1 MRVPREAWAPSAPRT
16 HLKARADLYRSIR
29 AFFDARGVL
38 EVDTPILSRHATVDR
53 HIDSFLAAPDLAS
66 HTAQRYLQT
75 SPEFAMKRLLCAG
88 SGAIWQMAKAFR
100 AEEAGRVH
108 NPEFTLLEW
117 YRPGFDHH
125 QLMNE
130 VEALL
135 RAVGVTAAPAFDR
148 LTYRDAFQRHAGID
162 PHTASLAT
170 LKALPET
177 HAFADEMDRDVLLD
191 LWMSHRVGPNLGREV
206 PCFVHDFPASQ
217 AALSRVAN
225 DRAQR
230 FELFWDGLELANG
243 FFELADAD
251 EQHQRFIAEQRW
263 RAERG
268 RAAPPL
274 DAHLIA
280 ALRHGLPDCAGV
292 ALGVDRLLM
301 RLLGVASIDEVLAF
315 PAGQA

>member
-53 HIDSFLAAPDLAS
+53 HIDSFMAAPDLVAR
-66 HTAQRYLQT
+66 TAHRFLQT
-75 SPEFAMKRLLCAG
+75 SPEFAMKRLLCAD

-148 LTYRDAFQRHAGID
+148 LTYHDAFQRHAGID

-191 LWMSHRVGPNLGREV
+191 LWMSHSVGPNLGVKCRASCTTFRPVRRRCRGWRTTAHSASSCSGTAWSWPTGSLSWQMPMSSISASSPSNDGVQNAAV
-206 PCFVHDFPASQ
+206 PRCH
-217 AALSRVAN
+217 
-225 DRAQR
+225 
-230 FELFWDGLELANG
+230 W
-243 FFELADAD
+243 
-251 EQHQRFIAEQRW
+251 
-263 RAERG
+263 
-268 RAAPPL
+268 
-274 DAHLIA
+274 
-280 ALRHGLPDCAGV
+280 
-292 ALGVDRLLM
+292 M
-301 RLLGVASIDEVLAF
+301 RT
-315 PAGQA
+315 